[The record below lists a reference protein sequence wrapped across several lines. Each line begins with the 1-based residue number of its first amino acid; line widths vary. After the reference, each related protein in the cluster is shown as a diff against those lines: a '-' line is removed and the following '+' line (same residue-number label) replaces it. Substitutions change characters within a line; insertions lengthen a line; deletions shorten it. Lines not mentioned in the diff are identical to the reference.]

1 MDCWDFFMSVILIL
15 GAITI
20 TTMLIVMAV
29 TLGNSE
35 AAQPRYNKAII
46 WFAQE
51 KVELGI
57 EDYKLK
63 DDRIEIQDED
73 GNIYLIN
80 NENIML
86 KGR

>member
-15 GAITI
+15 GVITI
-20 TTMLIVMAV
+20 TTMLVAMIV

-35 AAQPRYNKAII
+35 AVQPHYNKAII

-51 KVELGI
+51 KVELKI

-63 DDRIEIQDED
+63 NDRIEIQDED

-80 NENIML
+80 NENIVL

>member
-1 MDCWDFFMSVILIL
+1 MDYWDFFMYIILTL
-15 GAITI
+15 GVITI
-20 TTMLIVMAV
+20 TTMLIAIIV
-29 TLGNSE
+29 TLGNPE
-35 AAQPRYNKAII
+35 AVQPHYNKAII

-51 KVELGI
+51 KVELEI

-80 NENIML
+80 NENIVL